1 MKLWKVIVY
10 TRTTVSLYVT
20 KEKKVGL
27 LHKLSLRNAF
37 SSLTFDYIICPNAM
51 ELLKSKK
58 ESLTNLNL
66 NEPQQRV
73 AGKASHTINIYLYI
87 M

>member
-1 MKLWKVIVY
+1 M
-10 TRTTVSLYVT
+10 
-20 KEKKVGL
+20 
-27 LHKLSLRNAF
+27 LHKLSLRNVF
-37 SSLTFDYIICPNAM
+37 YTLTFDYIICPIAM

-73 AGKASHTINIYLYI
+73 AGPASFL
-87 M
+87 